1 MTYEER
7 LRAVSE
13 SLQVL
18 YGHVDLDLLMKLVP
32 KEEFDTEGGQQ

>member
-1 MTYEER
+1 MTYAER

-32 KEEFDTEGGQQ
+32 KEEFKEEDEQ